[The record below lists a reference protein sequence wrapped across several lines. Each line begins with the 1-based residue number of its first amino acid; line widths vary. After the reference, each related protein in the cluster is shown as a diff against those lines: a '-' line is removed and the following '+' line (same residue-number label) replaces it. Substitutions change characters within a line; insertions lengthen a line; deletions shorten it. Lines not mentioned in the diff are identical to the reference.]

1 MSSKNEFEGLTPHS
15 QSVFGINQLNVKKYH
30 DFNLMIGKELK
41 GYYYFIQSGSNA
53 VPYNSLSNSPDHSYA
68 HNYTL

>member
-1 MSSKNEFEGLTPHS
+1 
-15 QSVFGINQLNVKKYH
+15 
-30 DFNLMIGKELK
+30 MIGKELK